1 MNDRNSGFTWAPA
14 ARARRCIRIG
24 GLGALVLALA
34 ACGGDGKTG
43 GPGQVMARVNSAEIT
58 VHQMNN
64 ELARL
69 GMQGVSRDDRTAKR
83 VLDGLVDQQLLV
95 QEAIEAR
102 LDRDPQVLQV
112 IEQARRQ
119 ILSEAFLER
128 NVTVPRPGPD
138 EVKSFYT
145 EHPALFQKRR
155 IYSFRDYVIERSQ
168 FSDALRGK
176 LDAAKTRADVAATLK
191 AANVDFREAASVRG
205 AEQLPLD
212 ILPSVMAMAKGDISA
227 LINDNTVVLLQLT
240 DSTEQPVALEQATAY
255 IEQYLV
261 NARRK
266 QLAESKL
273 MDLRATAKIAYLAPA
288 ENSQEE
294 RKPEVRPQP
303 AATRAGDTPRSIAG
317 MGEAWIKKGLQ
328 SLTGK

>member
-1 MNDRNSGFTWAPA
+1 MNDRNFGFTWAPA

-24 GLGALVLALA
+24 GLGAWVLALA

-43 GPGQVMARVNSAEIT
+43 GPGQVMARVNGAEIT

-155 IYSFRDYVIERSQ
+155 IYSFRDYTIERSQ
-168 FSDALRGK
+168 FSDALRGE

-212 ILPSVMAMAKGDISA
+212 MLPSVVAMAKGDNFA

-240 DSTEQPVALEQATAY
+240 DFTEQPVALEQATAY

-266 QLAESKL
+266 LLAESKL
-273 MDLRATAKIAYLAPA
+273 KELRATAKIAYLAPA
-288 ENSQEE
+288 GNSQEE
-294 RKPEVRPQP
+294 RKPEGRPP
-303 AATRAGDTPRSIAG
+303 SAATAEDTPRSVAG
-317 MGEAWIKKGLQ
+317 MGEAWIKKGLPG
-328 SLTGK
+328 LTGK